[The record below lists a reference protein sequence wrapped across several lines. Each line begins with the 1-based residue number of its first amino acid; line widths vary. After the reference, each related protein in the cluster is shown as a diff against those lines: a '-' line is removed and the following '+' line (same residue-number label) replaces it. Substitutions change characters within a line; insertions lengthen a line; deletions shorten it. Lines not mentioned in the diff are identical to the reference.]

1 MSGPRPHEVIAAADD
16 AAETERRTSYLELF
30 FDLVFV
36 FAITEVTTLILDKD
50 GGFVRA
56 ALILG
61 LIWWAWS
68 TYAWLT
74 NAIDVEQT
82 AVRVAVLVA
91 AAASFFMAISVP
103 QAFGATGIW
112 FALTY
117 FVVRSLMLVLYLL
130 GARDDPARRAAMT
143 RLAPWFVAGPLLVI
157 VGGLLEEPARSLLWT
172 ASLGVDIYGT
182 FRAASAGWRVSPS
195 HFAER
200 YSLFIIIALGE
211 SLVAIGLTAAGGSFD
226 PLLVTAVAVSVA
238 GAMALWWAY
247 FDFAARGMERALR
260 LAQGQARSD
269 LARDMFTIL
278 HYPIVLGIILYAVA
292 AKTTVGHPL
301 EPLGE
306 TGLLALAGGVAAFLL
321 GSVAVRWRGIHVV
334 ANERLA
340 AAVVIPIGLIVVR
353 GLPAVALMA
362 VAVAAIALALVIETV
377 RLRTFRALIRAD
389 PPA

>member
-1 MSGPRPHEVIAAADD
+1 MSVARPDEVIAAADD

-82 AVRVAVLVA
+82 AVRIAVLAA

-130 GARDDPARRAAMT
+130 GARDDPARRAAMA
-143 RLAPWFVAGPLLVI
+143 RLAPWFVAGPLLVV
-157 VGGLLEEPARSLLWT
+157 VGGLLDEPARSLLWT
-172 ASLGVDIYGT
+172 ASLAVDVFGT

-211 SLVAIGLTAAGGSFD
+211 SMVAIGATAAGASFA

-238 GAMALWWAY
+238 GAMTLWWAY

-260 LAQGQARSD
+260 RAQGQARSD
-269 LARDMFTIL
+269 LARDLFTIL

-292 AKTTVGHPL
+292 AKVTVAHPS
-301 EPLGE
+301 EPLSV
-306 TGLLALAGGVAAFLL
+306 TGLVALAAGVAAFLL

-334 ANERLA
+334 AVERLVA
-340 AAVVIPIGLIVVR
+340 AIVIPTGLIVVR
-353 GLPAVALMA
+353 GLPSVTLMA
-362 VAVAAIALALVIETV
+362 VAVGAIALALVIETA
-377 RLRTFRALIRAD
+377 RLRAFRDVIRAD
-389 PPA
+389 RPG